1 MTKFSF
7 LTGTAIAA
15 LLATPALAQD
25 TAPVAAET
33 AQTDPAQADPAQ
45 TDPAPAGEDAFGDI
59 VVTARNRNETLQSV
73 PIAITALSEQR
84 IEREGVQNIAGVAKL
99 SPSLVFDKYF
109 SPQDNRPTIRGLP
122 ATRGRPPVAIL
133 IDGFDTTT
141 ESIATAGGGNLM
153 DIRMA
158 DFERIEVV
166 KGPQSAL
173 YGRSAFGGA
182 INYITKEPGDTLGG
196 YVAGEVGTYGRYEIR
211 GAIDLP
217 ISDTL
222 SYRVNGVYTNYDGY
236 YRNSTTGNKLG
247 GYEAWGGA
255 IAVKWEPS
263 SDFKLVGRASISD
276 DRSDQQATKYYGS
289 ANGLATTLRLPA
301 NVVGQRIGTGIA
313 PASIQAYRFGYI
325 DNENVPIA
333 LSPDPAD
340 PTGQSDYPG
349 VRTRNVIATLRAE
362 YDLGFAQ
369 LLSKTGY
376 VTSQGDTVAD
386 VDYFGRAYTPVSLPA
401 PGGLGEYSGSAANN
415 GFWQFDIDNTTK
427 QFSQELRLGNL
438 SDGRFRWAIGGL
450 YWQEKVDQIDR
461 RFSSF
466 GLGAGASVSLN
477 TALQGGRATVGA
489 RVGRDT
495 RHWSGY
501 GIAEFDIVPT
511 VTIAAE
517 GRYATEKLDYAF
529 GPTVGLRSTSPAA
542 GPVGYNLIG
551 TYSSASSTT
560 DYFTPRGIVSW
571 KPNSDMLFYASAARG
586 VKPGGFTQVGAAD
599 PNLGRYESERLS
611 NYEVGA
617 KVTLFDGMVR
627 INAAAFHI
635 DYSDKQTAT
644 LVDVPTTV
652 SATGVLSVTTNAGS
666 ADVDGQEIELT
677 LRPTREL
684 TLTAGYTHLVPK
696 YTDYVYNSTTALTI
710 ARAGSCTIITVGTQ
724 QTCQIT
730 QTGNDLEMAPRHS
743 LTGMVNYTTE
753 VADGVRVFGEAQALA
768 RSKRTVFEDG
778 HWLFRPYAVVD
789 VKLGLETDKW
799 SLTAY
804 VDNVLDDRTI
814 KSAINLLDVAA
825 GSGSWLNMIAYM
837 PDPRTAGLRMRYNF

>member
-1 MTKFSF
+1 MTKTIF

-15 LLATPALAQD
+15 LFAMPAAAQD
-25 TAPVAAET
+25 SAPAET
-33 AQTDPAQADPAQ
+33 AQA
-45 TDPAPAGEDAFGDI
+45 APADDAFGDI

-73 PIAITALSEQR
+73 PVAITALSETR
-84 IEREGVQNIAGVAKL
+84 IEREGVQNIADVAKL

-122 ATRGRPPVAIL
+122 GTRGRPPVAVL

-153 DIRMA
+153 DIRMS

-182 INYITKEPGDTLGG
+182 INYITKEPGDKLGG
-196 YVAGEVGTYGRYEIR
+196 YVSGEVGTYGRYEIR

-222 SYRVNGVYTNYDGY
+222 SYRVNGTYTNYDGY
-236 YRNSTTGNKLG
+236 YRNTTTGNKLG
-247 GYEAWGGA
+247 GYEAWGGS
-255 IAVKWEPS
+255 ISVKWTPS
-263 SDFKLVGRASISD
+263 SDFKLVGRATISD

-289 ANGLATTLRLPA
+289 ANGMARTLALPA
-301 NVVGQRIGTGIA
+301 NVVGQRIGSGTA

-333 LSPDPAD
+333 LSPDPID
-340 PTGQSDYPG
+340 PTGNSDYPG

-362 YDLGFAQ
+362 YDFGFAQ

-376 VTSQGDTVAD
+376 VTSHGTTVAD
-386 VDYFGRAYTPVSLPA
+386 VDYFGRAYRQVSLPS
-401 PGGLGEYSGSAANN
+401 PGGLGEYSGSSANN
-415 GFWQFDIDNTTK
+415 GFWQFDIKNLTK

-438 SDGRFRWAIGGL
+438 ETGRFRWAVGGL
-450 YWQEKVDQIDR
+450 YWQENADQVDR

-466 GLGAGASVSLN
+466 GMGANASVSLN
-477 TALQGGRATVGA
+477 TTLQGGRATVGA
-489 RVGRDT
+489 NVGRDT
-495 RHWSGY
+495 EHWSGY

-517 GRYATEKLDYAF
+517 GRYATEKLSYAF
-529 GPTVGLRSTSPAA
+529 GPSVAIRATSLAA
-542 GPVGYNLIG
+542 GPQPFYLNG
-551 TYSSASSTT
+551 TYSNASTT
-560 DYFTPRGIVSW
+560 TNYFTPRGILSW

-599 PNLGRYESERLS
+599 PNLGKYEAERLS
-611 NYEVGA
+611 NYEIGA
-617 KVTLFDGMVR
+617 KVTLFDGLVR
-627 INAAAFHI
+627 INAAAFHM
-635 DYSDKQTAT
+635 DYSNKQTAT
-644 LVDVPTTV
+644 LVDVPTSV

-677 LRPTREL
+677 IRPSREL

-710 ARAGSCTIITVGTQ
+710 ARAGNCTIITVGTQ

-768 RSKRTVFEDG
+768 RSKRSVFEDG
-778 HWLFRPYAVVD
+778 HWQFRPYAVVD
-789 VKLGLETDKW
+789 VKLGVETDKW
-799 SLTAY
+799 SLMAY
-804 VDNVLDDRTI
+804 VDNVLDDRTV

-825 GSGSWLNMIAYM
+825 GSGAWLNMIAYM

>member
-1 MTKFSF
+1 MTKTIF
-7 LTGTAIAA
+7 LTSTALMALVALPAHAQGTA
-15 LLATPALAQD
+15 PA
-25 TAPVAAET
+25 AAET
-33 AQTDPAQADPAQ
+33 ASEPS
-45 TDPAPAGEDAFGDI
+45 PAGEDAFGDI

-73 PIAITALSEQR
+73 PVAITALSSER
-84 IEREGVQNIAGVAKL
+84 IEREGVQNIADVAKL

-122 ATRGRPPVAIL
+122 ATRGRPPVAVL

-153 DIRMA
+153 DIRLA

-196 YVAGEVGTYGRYEIR
+196 YVSGEIGLYGRYEIK
-211 GAIDLP
+211 GAIDVP

-222 SYRVNGVYTNYDGY
+222 SYRVNGIYTNYDGY

-247 GYEAWGGA
+247 GYEMWGGA
-255 IAVKWEPS
+255 LAVKWEPTT
-263 SDFKLVGRASISD
+263 DLKVVGRASISN
-276 DRSDQQATKYYGS
+276 DRSDQQPAKYYGS
-289 ANGLATTLRLPA
+289 ANGLAVTLPLPA
-301 NVVGQRIGTGIA
+301 NVVGQRIGAGIA

-333 LSPDPAD
+333 LSPDPKDA
-340 PTGQSDYPG
+340 TGQSDYPG

-362 YDLGFAQ
+362 YDFGFAQ

-376 VTSQGDTVAD
+376 VTSRGYTVAD
-386 VDYFGRAYTPVSLPA
+386 VDYFGRAYTQVSLPA

-415 GFWQFDIDNTTK
+415 GFWQFDIKNVTK

-438 SDGRFRWAIGGL
+438 TDGRFRWAVGGL

-466 GLGAGASVSLN
+466 GLGANASVSLN
-477 TALQGGRATVGA
+477 TTLQGGRSTVGA
-489 RVGRDT
+489 TVGRDT
-495 RHWSGY
+495 EHWSGY

-511 VTIAAE
+511 VTVAAE
-517 GRYATEKLDYAF
+517 GRYASEKLTYLF
-529 GPTVGLRSTSPAA
+529 GPTVGIRSGVNLATGPAGFFLNGTTSNA
-542 GPVGYNLIG
+542 
-551 TYSSASSTT
+551 SATT
-560 DYFTPRGIVSW
+560 TYFTPRGILSW

-586 VKPGGFTQVGAAD
+586 IKPGGFTQVGAAD
-599 PNLGRYESERLS
+599 PNLGRYDAERLS
-611 NYEVGA
+611 NYELGA
-617 KVTLFDGMVR
+617 KVTLFNGLVR

-644 LVDVPTTV
+644 LVDVPTSI
-652 SATGVLSVTTNAGS
+652 SATGVLSVTTNAGG

-677 LRPTREL
+677 IRPSREL
-684 TLTAGYTHLVPK
+684 TLTAGYTHLTPK
-696 YTDYVYNSTTALTI
+696 YTDYVYNPTTALTI
-710 ARAGSCTIITVGTQ
+710 ARAGNCTIITVGTQ

-730 QTGNDLEMAPRHS
+730 QTGNDLEFAPRHS
-743 LTGMVNYTTE
+743 LTGLVNYTTE
-753 VADGVRVFGEAQALA
+753 VASGVRIFGEAQALA

-789 VKLGLETDKW
+789 VKLGIETEKW

-804 VDNVLDDRTI
+804 VDNVLDDRTV

-825 GSGSWLNMIAYM
+825 GSGAWLNMIAYM